1 MLRGASGPQWARDRG
16 SILTEFREF
25 QDGEVIAGTRY
36 RVIRLIGVGGMGSVY
51 EVEHMELG
59 KRFVLKALLRELVRR
74 EDLAARLRNEWR
86 ALARL
91 QHANIVNVT
100 DAGTS
105 DGGVPFYVME
115 RLDGDT
121 LAAHLKQKRRLHV
134 LEAVGIAASVLE
146 ALSAAHDIGIIHRD
160 VKPANIFL
168 VSGGGVKLL
177 DFGVAKIADAS
188 SVVTARGLA
197 VGTPR
202 YMSPEQAR
210 GERVDGRSDVYA
222 SGLILFEMIAGVGPF
237 DDARDANEL
246 LLAHL
251 AREAPPLS
259 SLVMGVSL
267 ELERILLSM
276 LAKDIRARPTHARQI
291 AQQLREFSTRHQQ
304 TPATDALTVQAG
316 YGAPTVVAGR
326 PVSSPNHNHTTRPE
340 GILAGRRADPT
351 GSDAALTQPM
361 VPRPLT
367 TQVTLSINTGG
378 AFSVSPA
385 PNTTFVSP
393 PSFDGST
400 TQQMGVAEPASA
412 RGAFSPPSSV
422 PPPSFVPD
430 ERVDRTE
437 MLGDFTPPMPVD
449 AVATRTLVPL
459 LELARP
465 TSVTPPPVVDT
476 GRPLSISNP
485 RTQRIGRAAAL
496 GAAALTALL
505 IAGAVVHRGK
515 STAAGDATHV
525 VTASPAANSPNAPS
539 QATPPAQPTAEIA
552 PPAQTSVVAAHPSLP
567 SVSGPQVAVAASGSV
582 PNSPAITESKRL
594 GVTASA
600 PRATAGPVASGLFLR
615 AISLRPPVTAPKARP
630 APPPMPASGL

>member
-1 MLRGASGPQWARDRG
+1 LS
-16 SILTEFREF
+16 EFREF
-25 QDGEVIAGTRY
+25 QDGEVIGGTRY
-36 RVIRLIGVGGMGSVY
+36 KVIRLIGVGGMGSVY
-51 EVEHMELG
+51 EVEHLELG
-59 KRFVLKALLRELVRR
+59 KRFVLKALLRELARR
-74 EDLAARLRNEWR
+74 DDLAARLRNEWR

-121 LAAHLKQKRRLHV
+121 LAGHLKQRRRLHV
-134 LEAVGIAASVLE
+134 LEAVAIAASVLD

-259 SLVMGVSL
+259 SMVMGVSP

-291 AQQLREFSTRHQQ
+291 AQQLRDFSARQRQ
-304 TPATDALTVQAG
+304 TPSTDALTVQAG

-326 PVSSPNHNHTTRPE
+326 LVSSPNHNHTTRPE
-340 GILAGRRADPT
+340 GIIAGRRIEPT
-351 GSDAALTQPM
+351 GSDAALTQPILA
-361 VPRPLT
+361 RPQT
-367 TQVTLSINTGG
+367 TPVTLSINTRD
-378 AFSVSPA
+378 AFSVSSV

-412 RGAFSPPSSV
+412 RGAFGPPSSFGSPSSV
-422 PPPSFVPD
+422 PPPSFAPD

-437 MLGDFTPPMPVD
+437 MLGDFTPPVPVD
-449 AVATRTLVPL
+449 AVATRTRVPL
-459 LELARP
+459 PELGRP
-465 TSVTPPPVVDT
+465 NSVTPPPVVDM
-476 GRPLSISNP
+476 GRPPSSSNP
-485 RTQRIGRAAAL
+485 RAQRFGRIAAL
-496 GAAALTALL
+496 GAAALGVLL
-505 IAGAVVHRGK
+505 FAGVLVRRGK
-515 STAAGDATHV
+515 STGAGDASHV
-525 VTASPAANSPNAPS
+525 VAAPPVPNPTSAPN
-539 QATPPAQPTAEIA
+539 QPGSIA
-552 PPAQTSVVAAHPSLP
+552 PPAA
-567 SVSGPQVAVAASGSV
+567 AVAPPIQAPVEAAPASLASAPVAPGV
-582 PNSPAITESKRL
+582 PGAADALPNSPAITEPKRL
-594 GVTASA
+594 AVVA
-600 PRATAGPVASGLFLR
+600 PAARAVAAPVASGLFLR
-615 AISLRPPVTAPKARP
+615 AIAMHPPAPPPKARP
-630 APPPMPASGL
+630 AEPPMPASGL

>member
-1 MLRGASGPQWARDRG
+1 M
-16 SILTEFREF
+16 TEFREF

-59 KRFVLKALLRELVRR
+59 KRFVLKALLRELARR
-74 EDLAARLRNEWR
+74 EDLVARLRNEWR

-105 DGGVPFYVME
+105 GNGVPFYVME

-121 LAAHLKQKRRLHV
+121 LAAHLKKKRRLHV
-134 LEAVGIAASVLE
+134 LEAVGIAASVLD

-168 VSGGGVKLL
+168 VGGGGGVKLL

-237 DDARDANEL
+237 DDARDSNEL

-259 SLVMGVSL
+259 SLVMGVSP

-276 LAKDIRARPTHARQI
+276 LAKDIRARPAHARQI
-291 AQQLREFSTRHQQ
+291 AQQLRDFSARQQ
-304 TPATDALTVQAG
+304 RTPSTDAPTVQAG
-316 YGAPTVVAGR
+316 YGAPTVVAER
-326 PVSSPNHNHTTRPE
+326 PIPSRNHNHTTRPE
-340 GILAGRRADPT
+340 GIIAGRLSSEPT
-351 GSDAALTQPM
+351 RSDAALTQPILA
-361 VPRPLT
+361 RPQT
-367 TQVTLSINTGG
+367 TQVTLSINTGD
-378 AFSVSPA
+378 AYSVGPA

-400 TQQMGVAEPASA
+400 TQEISTIGPASSS
-412 RGAFSPPSSV
+412 GAFGPPSSA
-422 PPPSFVPD
+422 PPPGFPFE

-437 MLGDFTPPMPVD
+437 MLGELTPSVPHD
-449 AVATRTLVPL
+449 AVATRTRVPL
-459 LELARP
+459 PELARP
-465 TSVTPPPVVDT
+465 NSVTPPPVVDT
-476 GRPLSISNP
+476 GRPRSTAIP
-485 RTQRIGRAAAL
+485 RVQRFGRVAALAAAAL
-496 GAAALTALL
+496 SVLLVAGFVVRRGKPTAGVDPGHV
-505 IAGAVVHRGK
+505 AGA
-515 STAAGDATHV
+515 SSAAV
-525 VTASPAANSPNAPS
+525 
-539 QATPPAQPTAEIA
+539 
-552 PPAQTSVVAAHPSLP
+552 
-567 SVSGPQVAVAASGSV
+567 SVSALSQPPRPAAVAALVSAPAVVVPAPLDGVPQAPGGAASAS
-582 PNSPAITESKRL
+582 PNSPAIT
-594 GVTASA
+594 GN
-600 PRATAGPVASGLFLR
+600 
-615 AISLRPPVTAPKARP
+615 
-630 APPPMPASGL
+630 